1 MPARLA
7 LVRLRL
13 QFEGSVQ
20 LSATVLAEET
30 VPVGA
35 ARKITPRTAA
45 LSLACSRSLHLPTAC
60 CPLPPSTPPFL
71 ALSLHSTTR
80 LMPLRAVLQRRT
92 SSTIGL
98 PDATQA
104 MILPAQFPH
113 VDTQSLFCCTRPLSV
128 GCKQVSASA
137 LGVDNCSR
145 SSKPQEQEQEEEQP
159 QGAAAAAAAA
169 AAAEAAAAAAAAAA
183 GPCFVG
189 HLLGA
194 VRALHHLPSRL
205 RVLRPAGRPGGEK
218 WEQCSCHERGRTGGE
233 QAKNSRRTGG
243 EQAKNSRRTGD
254 GAQHGGARE
263 VVLPCSSPCEDVHR
277 EVGALE
283 HLFGRDALTHR
294 LQLGERP
301 RALRTTEKQRVS
313 SPRSGTLM

>member
-1 MPARLA
+1 MVQVQRLDLLCQASMPARLA

-243 EQAKNSRRTGD
+243 EQAMAHNTAVREKLCCRAAHRAKMSIARSEHSSIFSVGMPSPIVSSLVN
-254 GAQHGGARE
+254 ARE
-263 VVLPCSSPCEDVHR
+263 HCE
-277 EVGALE
+277 
-283 HLFGRDALTHR
+283 
-294 LQLGERP
+294 
-301 RALRTTEKQRVS
+301 QR
-313 SPRSGTLM
+313 RSNV